1 MWNNVLCFS
10 AFQVLKASQLPFL
23 TRLHFIAES
32 EHGPIGGDK
41 VDSMVVKPYM
51 AVGPGRPALL
61 AWAGYTRLY
70 SKLTLF

>member
-10 AFQVLKASQLPFL
+10 AFQVLMTSQVPCL
-23 TRLHFIAES
+23 TRSHFIAES
-32 EHGPIGGDK
+32 EHSPIGRDK
-41 VDSMVVKPYM
+41 VDSMVVKLNM

-61 AWAGYTRLY
+61 AWAGYTRIY